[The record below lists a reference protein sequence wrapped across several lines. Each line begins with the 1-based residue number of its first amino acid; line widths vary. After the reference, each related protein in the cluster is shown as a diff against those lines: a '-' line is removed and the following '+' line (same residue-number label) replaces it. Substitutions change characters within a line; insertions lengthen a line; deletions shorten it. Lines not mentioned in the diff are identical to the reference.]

1 MTRGA
6 KALVVP
12 TGVILAAA
20 LILLVLLAR
29 TQMYLAP
36 GPGQHHLTVG
46 APAAA
51 APASQAAAGSASIT
65 IQPLHEIGQSAPLSA
80 PRPATQ
86 QPAADAPA
94 APGSATCP
102 PDAGSG
108 LPCRAP

>member
-1 MTRGA
+1 MTRSA

-12 TGVILAAA
+12 TGVVLVAA

-29 TQMYLAP
+29 AQMYLAP
-36 GPGQHHLTVG
+36 GPVPHHLTVG

-65 IQPLHEIGQSAPLSA
+65 IQPLHEIGPGAPLSA

-86 QPAADAPA
+86 QPAAEAPP
-94 APGSATCP
+94 APGSAACP
-102 PDAGSG
+102 TDAGSG